1 MTNRGD
7 PRVRPFGRAQALA
20 ARETLKRTQAGG
32 ATNQRAIQGLPLSS
46 VAPLQLAGNNMPPPG
61 IPEPSASRRAA
72 SRASPANQALRKLR
86 SPGPS
91 GRGVEPEAGGG
102 AGRKRGFV
110 LRTWTRSGGGSRPLR
125 TGQAVFSYVCRPLR
139 DHFPGR
145 TPGWTQDP
153 GTYARSSRCGRNPVR
168 EF

>member
-20 ARETLKRTQAGG
+20 AREKAGG
-32 ATNQRAIQGLPLSS
+32 ATNQTAIQGLPLSS
-46 VAPLQLAGNNMPPPG
+46 VAPLPLERINQPPPG
-61 IPEPSASRRAA
+61 ILAPSASASRRAA

-125 TGQAVFSYVCRPLR
+125 TCQAVFSYVCRPLR